1 MLSLEVAM
9 GTFSRMVYLSC
20 MPKSKLRK
28 KVEEHRAHNQDVAVH
43 TPTGPLESPKW
54 LAPTMVGFFLVGLAW
69 IVTFYVTE
77 TRYPVPGVGAWN
89 MIFGFAFI
97 GVGFSLATRWR

>member
-1 MLSLEVAM
+1 
-9 GTFSRMVYLSC
+9 
-20 MPKSKLRK
+20 
-28 KVEEHRAHNQDVAVH
+28 
-43 TPTGPLESPKW
+43 
-54 LAPTMVGFFLVGLAW
+54 MVGFFLVGLAW

-89 MIFGFAFI
+89 MIFGFDFI

>member
-1 MLSLEVAM
+1 MI
-9 GTFSRMVYLSC
+9 
-20 MPKSKLRK
+20 
-28 KVEEHRAHNQDVAVH
+28 
-43 TPTGPLESPKW
+43 
-54 LAPTMVGFFLVGLAW
+54 GFFLVGLAW

>member
-1 MLSLEVAM
+1 
-9 GTFSRMVYLSC
+9 MVS
-20 MPKSKLRK
+20 
-28 KVEEHRAHNQDVAVH
+28 
-43 TPTGPLESPKW
+43 
-54 LAPTMVGFFLVGLAW
+54 FFLVGLAW